1 MDESEDRRRW
11 IGTRIS
17 FALTLGVAV
26 LSVVTGVASIVTGFG
41 SVFEFVPQSVVD
53 AAGFTGTLTGF
64 LMLASAFGLRRG
76 LRAAWYAALVLL
88 PVTALQGVIQSSPY
102 SIPLVVSSVVA
113 LVVVAVNGRRFDRS
127 LSLST
132 TQLAAGIALVG
143 VQVYGTAGTYALREE
158 FPAVNTVTDAFWYT
172 LVTASTVGYGDISPA
187 TEIGKVFGIS
197 VVLLGTASFAI
208 ALGALLGPAL
218 EARFARVLG
227 QMTDSDLELLENH
240 VLVLGYGDLTEPI
253 VDELRDGDVDF
264 VVVTADKSRTS
275 ELSERDVSVITADPS
290 DEEPLERARIED
302 ARAIVVATN
311 DDAQDAL
318 AILTARQL
326 RPDARIVAAATD
338 LPNVQKLRRAGADTV
353 ISPASIGG
361 HLLVESALGSEDTE
375 RLADALLEDRSSDR
389 PSNLEVDADADPSG
403 ESD

>member
-172 LVTASTVGYGDISPA
+172 LVTASTVGYGDVTPA